1 MEHAEVDQQY
11 IEEIDRSIQSIM
23 RNNHQLLIKQK
34 QNSNIKRFRQQHP
47 QLKDL
52 NRNQLLV
59 IFQLIR
65 KNQNR

>member
-1 MEHAEVDQQY
+1 MEHAEGDEQY
-11 IEEIDRSIQSIM
+11 IEEIDHSIQSLM

-47 QLKDL
+47 QLREL